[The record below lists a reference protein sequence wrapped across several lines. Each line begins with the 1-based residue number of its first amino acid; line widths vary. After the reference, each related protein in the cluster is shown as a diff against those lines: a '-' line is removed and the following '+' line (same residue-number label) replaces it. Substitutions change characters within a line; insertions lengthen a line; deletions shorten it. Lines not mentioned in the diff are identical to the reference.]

1 MKGIIALLFLLSVA
15 VSLKAHSAN
24 HEAAFPFET
33 WVNPNSGSYTCGCKY
48 YFVWPRTMNDCPNC
62 GGIPVTAGLTDGVA
76 KCGATP
82 DYKDMTCC
90 WPTSQSDAILAKWR
104 SWSLWFNQIIILQTS
119 WIKQREFLYNFT
131 ASWTKINRYYP
142 HYKRL

>member
-1 MKGIIALLFLLSVA
+1 MKGVIALLFLLSVA
-15 VSLKAHSAN
+15 LCLKSHTAN

-33 WVNPNSGSYTCGCKY
+33 WTNPNAWDYTCGCKY
-48 YFVWPRTMNDCPNC
+48 HFVWPRTMTDCPNC
-62 GGIPVTAGLTDGVA
+62 GGIPVSAELSDGVA

-104 SWSLWFNQIIILQTS
+104 Q
-119 WIKQREFLYNFT
+119 
-131 ASWTKINRYYP
+131 
-142 HYKRL
+142 